1 MQSLPFGQRSAGRGC
16 EEFRCNYN
24 QRRPH
29 EALQMHR
36 PAERYQPSRQSYQEC
51 VKEWEYPAGSD
62 VRRLNSQGM
71 LTERGKRWFVCGAL
85 AEQRVQVERFDGKL
99 LVSYRHM
106 YVREVDLDRRRSSP
120 LVVARL

>member
-1 MQSLPFGQRSAGRGC
+1 
-16 EEFRCNYN
+16 
-24 QRRPH
+24 
-29 EALQMHR
+29 MHR

-71 LTERGKRWFVCGAL
+71 LTERGKRWFVCRAL

-106 YVREVDLDRRRSSP
+106 YIREVDLERRCSSP
-120 LVVARL
+120 LVVERGRGAENAPVALTARSAFSAQETPKERTD